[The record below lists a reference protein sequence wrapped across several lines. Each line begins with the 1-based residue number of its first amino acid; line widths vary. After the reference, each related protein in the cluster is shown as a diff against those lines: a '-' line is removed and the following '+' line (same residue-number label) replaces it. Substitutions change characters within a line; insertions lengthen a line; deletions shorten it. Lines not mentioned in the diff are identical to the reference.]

1 MGNSV
6 VVTGATSGIGL
17 ATAVGLAES
26 GYDVIGTART
36 EAAAELLRAAA
47 GTAGVQ
53 VRHVCCDVADA
64 TSTVRAFTEIATM
77 TDGGPWA
84 VVNNAGFAQPGAIE
98 DVTHE
103 AVRAQLEV
111 NLIAP
116 ARIARLVLPAMRQ
129 RGSGRIINISSI
141 SGRITLPFVGWY
153 AASKHGLEAVTDAL
167 RIEVA
172 RFGVRVVLIEPAGYG
187 TPIWRRGLDRLPDPT
202 GSAYKQSYDLASQ
215 VLNRA
220 RPAAAAAAGGPGGAP
235 GTRRAPAQGP
245 LPGRAGR
252 AFCGHARGAAAHPA
266 GRLRKGCRGRT
277 TAAAPAARA
286 GAGQADRA
294 AHLPLAP
301 FSPLPVPQRWS
312 WSANTR

>member
-26 GYDVIGTART
+26 GYDVIGTARS
-36 EAAAELLRAAA
+36 EAAAQLLHAAA
-47 GTAGVQ
+47 GAAGVQ
-53 VRHVCCDVADA
+53 VRHVCCDIADA

-98 DVTHE
+98 DVPEE

-116 ARIARLVLPAMRQ
+116 ARIARLVLPTMRQ
-129 RGSGRIINISSI
+129 RRNGRIVNISSI

-153 AASKHGLEAVTDAL
+153 AASKHGLEAITDAL

-172 RFGVRVVLIEPAGYG
+172 RFGVRVVLIEPGGYG
-187 TPIWRRGLDRLPDPT
+187 TPIWQRGLDRLPDPA
-202 GSAYKQSYDLASQ
+202 GSAYKQSYDLASE
-215 VLNRA
+215 VL
-220 RPAAAAAAGGPGGAP
+220 
-235 GTRRAPAQGP
+235 
-245 LPGRAGR
+245 
-252 AFCGHARGAAAHPA
+252 
-266 GRLRKGCRGRT
+266 
-277 TAAAPAARA
+277 ARA
-286 GAGQADRA
+286 GQ
-294 AHLPLAP
+294 LPP
-301 FSPLPVPQRWS
+301 PLPVVRAVRRALAAHRPRDRYLVGRDARSAAALEALLPTRLGDYAKGAAVGLRQPPQLLAPVLARL
-312 WSANTR
+312 TRRRTSR

>member
-17 ATAVGLAES
+17 ATAVGLAKS

-36 EAAAELLRAAA
+36 DRAARPLHDVA
-47 GTAGVQ
+47 RAAGVR

-98 DVTHE
+98 DVPDE
-103 AVRAQLEV
+103 AIRAQLEV

-129 RGSGRIINISSI
+129 RRSGRIINISSI

-153 AASKHGLEAVTDAL
+153 AASKHGLEAITDAL

-172 RFGVRVVLIEPAGYG
+172 RFGVQVVLIEPAGYG
-187 TPIWRRGLDRLPDPT
+187 TPIWQRGLGRLPDPT
-202 GSAYKQSYDLASQ
+202 GSAYKQSYDLAGQILS
-215 VLNRA
+215 
-220 RPAAAAAAGGPGGAP
+220 
-235 GTRRAPAQGP
+235 
-245 LPGRAGR
+245 RAG
-252 AFCGHARGAAAHPA
+252 
-266 GRLRKGCRGRT
+266 
-277 TAAAPAARA
+277 
-286 GAGQADRA
+286 Q
-294 AHLPLAP
+294 LPP
-301 FSPLPVPQRWS
+301 PLPVVRAVRRALAASRPRDRYLVGREAH
-312 WSANTR
+312 SAAALEALLPTRLGDYAKGAAVGLQQPPALLAPILARLTRRRTAGRPDPPP

>member
-36 EAAAELLRAAA
+36 EEAAQLLHDAAKDA
-47 GTAGVQ
+47 GAQ

-77 TDGGPWA
+77 TGGGPWA

-98 DVTHE
+98 DVTDD

-129 RGSGRIINISSI
+129 RRSGRIINISSI

-153 AASKHGLEAVTDAL
+153 AASKHGLEAITDAL

-172 RFGVRVVLIEPAGYG
+172 RFGVRVVLIEPGGYG
-187 TPIWRRGLDRLPDPT
+187 TPIWQRGLDRMPDPA
-202 GSAYKQSYDLASQ
+202 GSAYKQSYGLAGQ

-220 RPAAAAAAGGPGGAP
+220 GE
-235 GTRRAPAQGP
+235 
-245 LPGRAGR
+245 LP
-252 AFCGHARGAAAHPA
+252 P
-266 GRLRKGCRGRT
+266 
-277 TAAAPAARA
+277 
-286 GAGQADRA
+286 
-294 AHLPLAP
+294 
-301 FSPLPVPQRWS
+301 PLPVVRVVRKALAAHRPRDRYLVGREAR
-312 WSANTR
+312 SAAALEALLPTWLGDYAKGAAVGLQQPPPLLAPILTRLARRRTAGRPDRAP